1 MTPPDPRTERR
12 SPFVTSGVDVV
23 DISRIA
29 RLLEE
34 FGDSFRER
42 AFTPAE
48 RAYCESRPDPAQH
61 YAARWAAKEAFRKAV
76 GTAGP
81 TVPFDAV
88 GVDRGDGADRPDSA
102 DSADSLD
109 SVQRDEPNSRT
120 DGPVLD
126 LAERAE
132 TALGY
137 TLDRANVSRERAATS
152 VSLSHDRSAGVA
164 VAHVLVVGEREP
176 HHQEKEENGEAGS
189 R

>member
-1 MTPPDPRTERR
+1 MTPPDTSSEPR
-12 SPFVTSGVDVV
+12 SPLVTSGVDVV

-42 AFTPAE
+42 TFTPAE

-76 GTAGP
+76 ATAGP
-81 TVPFDAV
+81 TVPFDEV
-88 GVDRGDGADRPDSA
+88 GVVRGER
-102 DSADSLD
+102 
-109 SVQRDEPNSRT
+109 NSRS

-132 TALGY
+132 AALEY

-164 VAHVLVVGEREP
+164 VAHVLVVGERGP
-176 HHQEKEENGEAGS
+176 HHQEKEEDGEAGS